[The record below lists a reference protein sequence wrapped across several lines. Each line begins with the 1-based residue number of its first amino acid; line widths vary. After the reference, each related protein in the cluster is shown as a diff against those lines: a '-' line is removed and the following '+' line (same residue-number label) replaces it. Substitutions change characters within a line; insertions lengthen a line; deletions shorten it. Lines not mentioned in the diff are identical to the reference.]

1 MNIIEIKTLP
11 LKLEFH
17 ELDSTAFPS
26 LLLFLLPSLS
36 YFCSLDMTFRFCC
49 FSLEWEMESGTLISM
64 AKERAE
70 FGDL

>member
-26 LLLFLLPSLS
+26 LLLFP
-36 YFCSLDMTFRFCC
+36 TP
-49 FSLEWEMESGTLISM
+49 FSFIFLFFGHDISNGFQWLIEMESGTLISM